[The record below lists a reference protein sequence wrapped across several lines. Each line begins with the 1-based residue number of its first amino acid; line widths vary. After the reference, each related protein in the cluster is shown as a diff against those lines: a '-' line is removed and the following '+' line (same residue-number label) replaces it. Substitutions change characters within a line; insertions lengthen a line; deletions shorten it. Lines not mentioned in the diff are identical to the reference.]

1 MKHANVAIFVPN
13 LGCPH
18 RCSFCDQRAIT
29 GQAAPP
35 RPEDVVSAVRIAQDS
50 LGENSRFAQ
59 IAFFGGSFTAIE
71 RGYMLSLLK
80 AAAPFVWDK
89 RFAGIRISTR
99 PDALDKEILAL
110 LKAYGVT
117 AIELG
122 AQSMDDRVLL
132 LNRRGHTARQVED
145 AASLVRRSGFSLG
158 LQMMTGLF
166 GDTVQGAMETAE
178 KLAALNPDT
187 VRIYPALVMKNTEL
201 AQKYRAGEYRPTP
214 LSEAVALCGGLL
226 EFFEDRGIR
235 VIRLGLHS
243 TPELRQNLLA
253 GPWHPAFRELCE
265 SGLFLKRLLAY
276 LAAHDIPPGEITVAV
291 NPRRVSRATGQNRQN
306 LSALLSLGYRARI
319 AADPNIEQNAFALR
333 TKSESR

>member
-29 GQAAPP
+29 GQAALPGSQ
-35 RPEDVVSAVRIAQDS
+35 DVVSAVRTALDS

-80 AAAPFVWDK
+80 AAAPFVWDGS
-89 RFAGIRISTR
+89 FAGIRISTR
-99 PDALDKEILAL
+99 PDAVDDEILAL
-110 LKAYGVT
+110 LRAHGVT

-122 AQSMDDRVLL
+122 AQSMDDRVLS
-132 LNRRGHTARQVED
+132 LNRRGHTARQVEE
-145 AASLVRRSGFSLG
+145 ASSLVRRGGFSLG

-166 GDTVQGAMETAE
+166 GDTARGAERTAE
-178 KLAALNPDT
+178 KLAALKPDT

-201 AQKYRAGEYRPTP
+201 AEKYRTGEYCPMP
-214 LSEAVALCGGLL
+214 LAEAVTLCGGLL
-226 EFFEDRGIR
+226 DFFESRGIR

-243 TPELRQNLLA
+243 TPELRENLLA

-265 SGLFLKRLLAY
+265 SGLFLKKLLGY
-276 LAAHDIPPGEITVAV
+276 LKTYGIPPGEITVAV
-291 NPRRVSRATGQNRQN
+291 NPRCVSRATGQNRRN
-306 LSALLSLGYRARI
+306 LSALLAFGYRARI
-319 AADPNIEQNAFALR
+319 VADRNIEQNAFALR